1 MFMMT
6 SRGRLVANR
15 NCIEVWPTTS
25 VNTFLMG
32 FWSQLL
38 VSCFIEWSV
47 DLFLWN
53 IVTFRQKQTKKQ
65 GLLWGMG
72 LQNPSVSLSQP
83 PLTSTNNF
91 TNKWATPIFSM
102 QAIVSP
108 GLTFI
113 KERGMTKPLS
123 ALRRQHYQRSHVC
136 LLHKNSTARVF
147 PLYIFLPFSLCI
159 FLTQRYFLLLSHF
172 KELHNAWWN
181 KNKRFSADEVTPR
194 LGLLWAPL
202 GFLGP
207 FYLWAAQ
214 P

>member
-1 MFMMT
+1 M
-6 SRGRLVANR
+6 
-15 NCIEVWPTTS
+15 
-25 VNTFLMG
+25 
-32 FWSQLL
+32 
-38 VSCFIEWSV
+38 
-47 DLFLWN
+47 
-53 IVTFRQKQTKKQ
+53 
-65 GLLWGMG
+65 
-72 LQNPSVSLSQP
+72 
-83 PLTSTNNF
+83 
-91 TNKWATPIFSM
+91 TPIFSM

-159 FLTQRYFLLLSHF
+159 FLTQRFFLLLSHF

-194 LGLLWAPL
+194 LGLLWVSLDLFTCELHSPNK
-202 GFLGP
+202 
-207 FYLWAAQ
+207 AQ
-214 P
+214 PLKTREREIFMALPARPRFLAATHIL